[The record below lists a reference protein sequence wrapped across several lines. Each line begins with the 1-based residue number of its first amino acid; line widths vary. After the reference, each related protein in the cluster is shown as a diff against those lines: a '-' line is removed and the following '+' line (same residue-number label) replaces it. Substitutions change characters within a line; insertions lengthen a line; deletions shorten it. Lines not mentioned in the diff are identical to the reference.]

1 MFCNPWCKKPRFYQI
16 YFSILPRDRHA
27 RDGPQRLAGQRG
39 KMMDN
44 LTKGCP
50 TQKKTRQFNLDRT
63 NRGRITDLNNSKFI
77 KGRPTFKI
85 PIYETN

>member
-1 MFCNPWCKKPRFYQI
+1 
-16 YFSILPRDRHA
+16 
-27 RDGPQRLAGQRG
+27 
-39 KMMDN
+39 MDN

-63 NRGRITDLNNSKFI
+63 NRGRITDLNNSKCI

-85 PIYETN
+85 PIYETNYKKIQIFKKKKGLRKKRFKV